1 MFPFN
6 LLFSFQRL
14 STFTLLMYYFF
25 CFLHLFREC
34 PEECKEAVSS
44 LIHAAAWVPDV
55 PELKDLRAVFTRRFG
70 SFIASSVNYEVGLL
84 NLII

>member
-6 LLFSFQRL
+6 LLFSFQRF
-14 STFTLLMYYFF
+14 STFTYYFF

-55 PELKDLRAVFTRRFG
+55 PELKDLRAVFTHRFG
-70 SFIASSVNYEVGLL
+70 SFIHSSVNHEVGLL
-84 NLII
+84 ILIV